1 MAIEEEGKLVSYVYE
16 MDDGQVIEVYQGD
29 NLPFPLLVQAE
40 NDVQQSSVSQE
51 REVDQMQVELEYIAT
66 MLEDIDQRI
75 GNQNEN
81 ICNLG
86 ILVSCLVGIVIG
98 FLAGRELL
106 RIWLV

>member
-1 MAIEEEGKLVSYVYE
+1 MDTEDGKLISYVYE

-29 NLPFPLLVQAE
+29 ALPFPLLVQAE
-40 NDVQQSSVSQE
+40 NDVQESSVPQE
-51 REVDQMQVELEYIAT
+51 REVDQVQVELEYIAT